1 MKNLRYILI
10 GISAIL
16 GVSSCG
22 NEQTTP
28 TSNEVQTKSSENT
41 TVSLTYSIL
50 PETAELNW
58 TGFKLAEKV
67 GVNGSFKTFS
77 LSGFNQE
84 ANSIVELMTGTEV
97 QIEVGSTKTGDEAR
111 DGKIIN
117 SFFGSMNTPETI
129 SAKIIELKGEES
141 GKASVSITMN
151 GETLEKQLD
160 WSYTKNNFTFM
171 IKGNINVPDWKAQ
184 NALDELNKVC
194 EEKHKGDGDVA
205 ITWPDA
211 DVSAFVLIEETPKK
225 EL

>member
-1 MKNLRYILI
+1 MKKLHYILI
-10 GISAIL
+10 GVTALIGI
-16 GVSSCG
+16 SSCG
-22 NEQTTP
+22 SDQTT
-28 TSNEVQTKSSENT
+28 TSEAGKETSENKQSISY
-41 TVSLTYSIL
+41 VYSVL

-67 GVNGSFKTFS
+67 GVNGSFKNFS

-84 ANSIVELMTGTEV
+84 ANSVVELMTGTEI

-129 SAKIIELKGEES
+129 SAKIIKLNGEES
-141 GKASVSITMN
+141 GKATVSITMN

-171 IKGNINVPDWKAQ
+171 IKGNLNVPDWKAQ

-194 EEKHKGDGDVA
+194 EEKHRGDGDVSV
-205 ITWPDA
+205 TWPDA